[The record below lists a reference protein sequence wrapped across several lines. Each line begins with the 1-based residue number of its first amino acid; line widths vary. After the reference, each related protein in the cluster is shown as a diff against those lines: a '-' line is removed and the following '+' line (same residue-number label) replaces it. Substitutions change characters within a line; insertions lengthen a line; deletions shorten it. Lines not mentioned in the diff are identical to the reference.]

1 MCRILKSDFKLST
14 EICYFINRKNIEEYL
29 SIKLGDTE
37 TMSRIEAEILSS
49 GEKLRSWLDSES
61 SQSDI
66 NEFLEKTKD
75 YLSAFVSNYIS
86 TELPTLIDSVLFSED
101 IWNWFGNKAM
111 PTTKERL
118 TIWLKTDAIPL
129 IKY

>member
-1 MCRILKSDFKLST
+1 
-14 EICYFINRKNIEEYL
+14 
-29 SIKLGDTE
+29 
-37 TMSRIEAEILSS
+37 MSRIEAEILSS

>member
-101 IWNWFGNKAM
+101 IWNWFENKAM